1 MKRFFTAMT
10 AAVLLT
16 ACGASVSYIGKSYPA
31 VDAIDLWF
39 DWKDVPCDYT
49 TMGHIDASPGL
60 MGTIEDA
67 QAAIEQRAREVGADA
82 VVFEGIR
89 RNVSDPVYKTTEESK
104 EGIDGSITR
113 TSTTRKEQTISHT
126 LMATFIKYKH

>member
-1 MKRFFTAMT
+1 M
-10 AAVLLT
+10 
-16 ACGASVSYIGKSYPA
+16 
-31 VDAIDLWF
+31 DAIDLWF

-49 TMGHIDASPGL
+49 TMGHIDASPGF
-60 MGTIEDA
+60 MGTVEDA

-89 RNVSDPVYKTTEESK
+89 RDVSDPVYKTTEESK

-126 LMATFIKYKH
+126 LMATFIKYKR